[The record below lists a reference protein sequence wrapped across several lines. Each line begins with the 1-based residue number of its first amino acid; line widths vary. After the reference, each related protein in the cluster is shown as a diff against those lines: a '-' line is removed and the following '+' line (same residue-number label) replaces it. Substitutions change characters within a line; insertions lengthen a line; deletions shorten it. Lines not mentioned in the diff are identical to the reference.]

1 MMNMLKSLK
10 DKVDSV
16 QAQMANVSREM
27 KSLRKK
33 NQKEMLT
40 IKNTVTELRNAFEGL
55 ISRPETAEDRI
66 SELEDVSIESS
77 KT

>member
-27 KSLRKK
+27 KSLRKT

-55 ISRPETAEDRI
+55 ISRPETAEGRI

>member
-55 ISRPETAEDRI
+55 ISRPETAEGRI

>member
-33 NQKEMLT
+33 KQKEMLT

-55 ISRPETAEDRI
+55 ISRPETAEGRI